1 MTTSIFTD
9 GACKA
14 NGTRG
19 AVAGWAWA
27 FWGGPARGEPVAAR
41 AMPLAGTPATNQ
53 RAELMALY
61 DAMRWWSEIGGGR
74 DVVFYTD
81 SQYAMNCASKWGPS
95 WRSRG
100 WKRGSAEGGP
110 LQNLDIIMPL
120 VELWLLGRWSIR
132 HVRGHQVG
140 SGHEVWGN
148 NWVDRAA
155 VEAAGGIKTEYGL
168 TSVVAR
174 ASAETLVAAD
184 KSFFP
189 FAEEEAPAVI
199 EHVPTAPSN
208 SIKKVVLG
216 RQADIRNWFSTS

>member
-1 MTTSIFTD
+1 MSSSIFTD

-19 AVAGWAWA
+19 AIAGWAWA

-41 AMPLAGTPATNQ
+41 AQRLEELPATNQ

-61 DAMRWWSEIGGGR
+61 DAMRWWSEVGGGANI
-74 DVVFYTD
+74 VFYTD

-95 WRSRG
+95 WKTRG
-100 WKRGSAEGGP
+100 WKRGSEGGP
-110 LQNLDIIMPL
+110 LQNLDIIQPL
-120 VELWLLGRWSIR
+120 VELWLLGRWTLQ

-155 VEAAGGIKTEYGL
+155 VEGAGGIRLEYGL
-168 TSVVAR
+168 TSIVAR
-174 ASAETLVAAD
+174 AAATTEE

-189 FAEEEAPAVI
+189 FAEEKPAAPVI
-199 EHVPTAPSN
+199 EHVAAIPA
-208 SIKKVVLG
+208 KVAT
-216 RQADIRNWFSTS
+216 RQADIRNWFSTA

>member
-14 NGTRG
+14 NGTCR

-27 FWGGPARGEPVAAR
+27 FWGGPACGEPIACR
-41 AMPLAGTPATNQ
+41 AMPLSETPATNQ

-61 DAMRWWSEIGGGR
+61 DAMRWWSEVGGSH

-81 SQYAMNCASKWGPS
+81 SQYAMNCASKWGPA
-95 WRSRG
+95 WKKRG
-100 WKRGSAEGGP
+100 WKRGTEGGP
-110 LQNLDIIMPL
+110 LLNLDIIMPL
-120 VELWLLGRWSIR
+120 VELWLLGRWTLQ

-155 VEAAGGIKTEYGL
+155 VESANGIKTEYGL
-168 TSVVAR
+168 TSLVAR
-174 ASAETLVAAD
+174 VSAETTTQL
-184 KSFFP
+184 FP
-189 FAEEEAPAVI
+189 FSKEEAPAVI
-199 EHVPTAPSN
+199 EHVVSPV
-208 SIKKVVLG
+208 KKVVVG
-216 RQADIRNWFSTS
+216 RQTDIRNWFS